1 MKINANNIK
10 NFFRKVT
17 KFGLYI
23 PLSNVILTYGQGRLP
38 KSFLNNISTKRNNK
52 IQKRLT
58 SIINSVNSAEYTVDK
73 PNREVKEAIW
83 VCWFQ
88 GEAAMPT
95 IVRKCYQ
102 SIKDH
107 AGNHPVVLITLDNF
121 KEYVNIPEVI
131 MKKYESG
138 KLKQAH
144 FADILRVN
152 LLAQQGGLWL
162 DATMLMKES
171 IDESIFNR
179 PFWSVKTEK
188 TGLYVSQCRWAVF
201 AMAAQPEIN
210 LFNKLALC
218 FEQYIKKTDLLVD
231 YFMFDQFIDMLYKS
245 DPEIRKAID
254 AVPYNNPQIHGLDS
268 HLEDRYD
275 AAKLKQLN
283 SDTGIFKLSWK
294 NHDSDKLED
303 PDSVFAHL

>member
-1 MKINANNIK
+1 MHIKANNIK

-23 PLSNVILTYGQGRLP
+23 PLSNVVLTYGQGKLP
-38 KSFLNNISTKRNNK
+38 KSLIHRIFDTRNNK
-52 IQKRLT
+52 IQKHLKP
-58 SIINSVNSAEYTVDK
+58 IIDSVDKIDYAVAK
-73 PNREVKEAIW
+73 PNRIVKDAVW

-88 GEAAMPT
+88 GEDAMPP
-95 IVRKCYQ
+95 IVRKCYR

-107 AGNHPVVLITLDNF
+107 AGNHPVVLITVDNF
-121 KEYVNIPEVI
+121 REYVKIPDFI
-131 MKKYESG
+131 LKQYESG

-144 FADILRVN
+144 FADILRIN
-152 LLAQQGGLWL
+152 LLAHQGGLWL
-162 DATMLMKES
+162 DATMLLMES
-171 IDESIFNR
+171 IDESIFKKK
-179 PFWSVKTEK
+179 FWSVKTEK

-218 FEQYIKKTDLLVD
+218 FEQYIKKTDLFVD

-275 AAKLKQLN
+275 AAKLKQLK